1 MSDNQPQ
8 HETWAEQTIKR
19 YRSEE
24 SIQRTA
30 KRKKLSTALFLVN
43 IILITV
49 VYSFFA
55 RNEADNSNEYQ
66 STTFN
71 YRDLQF
77 RFSVMKE
84 RKTNDYIFSLTTK
97 SATGKDAMAY
107 FKNGIADL
115 IISHDATVLVKLP
128 VGKDTAVL
136 RLKPGELDLQ
146 KTVIDYAE
154 MKVYT
159 DGHPEYVVSPRKSL
173 FGGARPYI
181 PLTAE
186 VRIHADQPVSTAL
199 QFNFE
204 VERQ

>member
-1 MSDNQPQ
+1 MIAALYAFFAQNESDN
-8 HETWAEQTIKR
+8 
-19 YRSEE
+19 
-24 SIQRTA
+24 
-30 KRKKLSTALFLVN
+30 
-43 IILITV
+43 
-49 VYSFFA
+49 
-55 RNEADNSNEYQ
+55 RNEYR

-77 RFSVMKE
+77 RFSLMKE
-84 RKTNDYIFSLTTK
+84 KSTNNYIFSLTTK
-97 SATGKDAMAY
+97 GAAGKETTTY
-107 FKNGIADL
+107 FNNGIADL
-115 IISHDATVLVKLP
+115 IISHGSTVLVKLP
-128 VGKDTAVL
+128 VGKGTSVL

-146 KTVIDYAE
+146 KTTIDYAE

-159 DGHPEYVVSPRKSL
+159 DGHPEYVVSPRRSL

-204 VERQ
+204 VDPR